1 MSRWVDARWRSFYG
15 VFAVAIAESARKH
28 GVEDEDM
35 RHAIDNS
42 IVVFVAEPPATL
54 MYVGPARSGKLIEVA
69 VMCDDPEDLI
79 IHAMEARAKWL
90 NR

>member
-1 MSRWVDARWRSFYG
+1 MEIV
-15 VFAVAIAESARKH
+15 ESARKH

-35 RHAIDNS
+35 HHAIENA
-42 IVVFVAEPPATL
+42 IVIFAFEPPATL
-54 MYVGPARSGKLIEVA
+54 MYVGPSRNGKLVEVA
-69 VMCDDPEDLI
+69 VMHDDPEDLI